1 MPSSSDRPRTP
12 YPWEEAEERLVLE
25 TPEQATVE
33 YRIAPLGSRFIA
45 AFTDYLILTLVFI
58 LALVAV
64 ALTRTTF
71 DASQETVFA
80 GLSVATFLLQF
91 GYFIVAEF
99 AFDGRTLGKRSMH
112 LRVVR
117 DDGRGI
123 TFGAALL
130 RNLARVVDNIPIFW
144 LIPALDK
151 RRRRIGDWIAGTL
164 VVRTDDE
171 GAQEF
176 RYDPAA
182 AATAVDRRDF
192 HIGSDAAAKLYLD
205 DLNLLEHVF
214 ARMESARGSLRRK
227 LAREL
232 AAKYRERLGLEDQ
245 ADAIRSN
252 PERFLFEL
260 YLLLKDRH
268 EQEAF

>member
-25 TPEQATVE
+25 TPEQAVVE
-33 YRIAPLGSRFIA
+33 YRIAPLGSRFLA
-45 AFTDYLILTLVFI
+45 ALTDFLLLAIVF
-58 LALVAV
+58 LLLLVAF

-71 DASQETVFA
+71 DASESTILA
-80 GLSVATFLLQF
+80 GLGAGLFLLQF
-91 GYFIVAEF
+91 GYFVFAEF
-99 AFDGRTLGKRSMH
+99 AFDGRTIGKRNQH

-130 RNLARVVDNIPIFW
+130 RNLARVVDNMPIFW
-144 LIPALDK
+144 IIPALDK

-164 VVRTDDE
+164 VVRTDEE
-171 GAQEF
+171 GAREF

-182 AATAVDRRDF
+182 KATATDRRDF
-192 HIGSDAAAKLYLD
+192 HIGTDAAAKLYLD

-214 ARMESARGSLRRK
+214 ARMESARRNLRRR

-232 AAKYRERLGLEDQ
+232 AAKYVERLGLADQ
-245 ADAIRSN
+245 ADAIRAD

-260 YLLLKDRH
+260 FLLLKERH